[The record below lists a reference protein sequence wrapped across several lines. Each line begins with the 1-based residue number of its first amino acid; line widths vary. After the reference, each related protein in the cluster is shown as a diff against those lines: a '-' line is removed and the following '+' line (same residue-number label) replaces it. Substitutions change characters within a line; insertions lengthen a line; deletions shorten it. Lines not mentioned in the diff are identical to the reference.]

1 VDAPAGGGLRAAPA
15 AWKARPE
22 QLRRWP
28 QARPPSPHDGKR
40 EEGRGGE
47 GRGGKIGAVLAGEW
61 LSASR
66 GILTARGGKG
76 NSWLEG
82 VT

>member
-1 VDAPAGGGLRAAPA
+1 MDAPAGGRLRAAPA

-40 EEGRGGE
+40 EEERGGE
-47 GRGGKIGAVLAGEW
+47 GREDW
-61 LSASR
+61 CRPSR
-66 GILTARGGKG
+66 GVAVGEQRDPDG
-76 NSWLEG
+76 
-82 VT
+82 